1 MESLRKTTA
10 FGDCLCSALLSMMV
24 LTLTAG
30 CVEREGYYNSVRE
43 EENRELTTI
52 WGEPTLRYTDE
63 WQKWPRVY
71 GATALYPL
79 YASAYYQLV
88 PEPTDSAHTSVA
100 WQNYGLYQT
109 RTPEAY
115 DNLIK
120 GTANII
126 FVAQPS
132 EGQKKRAAEAG
143 VKLTYTPFAREAFV
157 FIVDIKNPVNTLTEQ
172 QVKDIFS
179 GKVTR
184 WNKAGGSNER
194 IKVWQ
199 RPEDSG
205 SQTVMQGVVMQ
216 GTPMLPAKK
225 STVIDLMGGLIT
237 EVADY
242 QNTPSSIGYTF
253 RYYVTRMNAN
263 MLKMRKQIKLLAI
276 NGIAPTEE
284 NIRNGTYPYIVEAYM
299 VTRENPTPET
309 QKLVDWFLSPQ
320 GQQLV
325 QDVGYVPLYKTLQ

>member
-1 MESLRKTTA
+1 MVLLLKTTLSGNWL
-10 FGDCLCSALLSMMV
+10 FSALLPAVV

-30 CVEREGYYNSVRE
+30 CVDREGYYNSVRE
-43 EENRELTTI
+43 EESRELTSI
-52 WGEPTLRYTDE
+52 QGEPTFRYTDE
-63 WQKWPRVY
+63 WQKWPSVY

-79 YASAYYQLV
+79 YASAYFQLV
-88 PEPTDSAHTSVA
+88 PEPTGPARTSSA
-100 WQNYGLYQT
+100 WEKYYMYQT

-132 EGQKKRAAEAG
+132 EGQKKRAVEAG
-143 VKLTYTPFAREAFV
+143 VKLIYTPFAREAFV

-172 QVKDIFS
+172 QIKDIFS

-184 WNKAGGSNER
+184 WNKAGGSDER

-199 RPEDSG
+199 RPDDSG
-205 SQTVMQGVVMQ
+205 SQTVMQGVVMK

-225 STVIDLMGGLIT
+225 STVVDLMGGLIT

-276 NGIAPTEE
+276 NGITPTEE

-325 QDVGYVPLYKTLQ
+325 QDVGYVPLYNTLQ

>member
-1 MESLRKTTA
+1 MNKFTGVLLLGT
-10 FGDCLCSALLSMMV
+10 ALL
-24 LTLTAG
+24 AG

-43 EENRELTTI
+43 EESHGLTSLR
-52 WGEPTLRYTDE
+52 GQPALRYSDD
-63 WQKWPRVY
+63 WSRWPRVY

-79 YASAYYQLV
+79 YASAYYKLV
-88 PEPTDSAHTSVA
+88 PEPKDKDRTSLA
-100 WQNYGLYQT
+100 WQAYGLQQT
-109 RTPEAY
+109 RTAEAY
-115 DNLIK
+115 DSLIK
-120 GTANII
+120 GSATVI

-132 EGQKKRAAEAG
+132 EGQKKRAEEAG
-143 VKLTYTPFAREAFV
+143 VKLKYTAFAREAFV
-157 FIVDIKNPVNTLTEQ
+157 FIVDINNPVNSLSEH

-179 GKVTR
+179 GKTSR
-184 WNKAGGSNER
+184 WNKVGGGDEH

-205 SQTVMQGVVMQ
+205 SQTIMKGLVMQD
-216 GTPMLPAKK
+216 TPMLPAKK

-253 RYYVTRMNAN
+253 HYYVTRMNDN

-276 NGIAPTEE
+276 NGVAPTEE
-284 NIRNGTYPYIVEAYM
+284 NIRNGTYPYIVDAYM

-309 QKLVDWFLSPQ
+309 QKFVDWFLSPQ

-325 QDVGYVPLYKTLQ
+325 ENVGYVPLYEASPESSGQ